1 MSPYADVSFYMMM
14 GTFVVVLGTLL
25 SMFAIRRT
33 EICFYII
40 FGVLIVNMIWGYFNM
55 LRPDFLTSM
64 LMSIF

>member
-1 MSPYADVSFYMMM
+1 MSPYTDVSFYMMM

-64 LMSIF
+64 LISIF